1 MIPSMLLCTVG
12 TSLFYPNL
20 EGLKTAL
27 STGKIRLEHRA
38 LAEAYTQQ
46 DWTGVAQQLTGIDP
60 EERLCGAEINSIA
73 KSGHE
78 RFVHSRGDLGLFLG
92 GYALDRRCDLR
103 CIIELGA
110 FVLPWSICLH
120 VPLDVLHQIA

>member
-1 MIPSMLLCTVG
+1 MIPSMLLCTLG

-73 KSGHE
+73 SLLLHNYIAQITISPRTAAYFFCIRIRRTGKPLPTSYSSIT
-78 RFVHSRGDLGLFLG
+78 VPRGM
-92 GYALDRRCDLR
+92 
-103 CIIELGA
+103 
-110 FVLPWSICLH
+110 P
-120 VPLDVLHQIA
+120 